1 MPTTSRSNTYPEHL
15 LVNSGSERLSQQS
28 QNRGSI
34 YNPIHSVANANTIYY
49 NTGLIVNPIESKYVP
64 VVHSV
69 KNGPLIQQM
78 PVNQR
83 VIYHNVEGKFG
94 GRVANSVSFPKV

>member
-1 MPTTSRSNTYPEHL
+1 M
-15 LVNSGSERLSQQS
+15 
-28 QNRGSI
+28 
-34 YNPIHSVANANTIYY
+34 
-49 NTGLIVNPIESKYVP
+49 NPIESKYVP

-69 KNGPLIQQM
+69 KNGPWMQQI
-78 PVNQR
+78 PVNQM

>member
-1 MPTTSRSNTYPEHL
+1 LPTTSRSNPYPEQL
-15 LVNSGSERLSQQS
+15 LVNSGSERLSQHS

-49 NTGLIVNPIESKYVP
+49 NTGLVVNPIESKYVP
-64 VVHSV
+64 VIHTV
-69 KNGPLIQQM
+69 KNVPLIQQI

-83 VIYHNVEGKFG
+83 VVYHNVEGKFG
-94 GRVANSVSFPKV
+94 GRIANSVSFPKV